1 MTASL
6 VTSVASAF
14 APPTLGKWSVCRG
27 PLLDGL
33 YGDLVPFSQTTIS
46 LVTLSFVFLSPP
58 PTPLLLAS
66 VLDAINFNLLPSA
79 LQSSLLANVYG
90 KGPPKGI

>member
-14 APPTLGKWSVCRG
+14 APPPLGKWSVCRG

-33 YGDLVPFSQTTIS
+33 YGDPGPFSQTTIS

-58 PTPLLLAS
+58 PTLLLLAS